1 MKLVRTV
8 APIPG
13 GGPESRLSQGLL
25 KPMNRSILFDS
36 PFLLGFEHTRALAER
51 AAKAAA
57 ESYPPYNVE
66 ERGDGGLRITLA
78 VAGFSPDQ
86 LEVTVED
93 RQLGVVGR
101 RDGNA
106 ARPED
111 AFLHRGIAARGFI
124 RSFVLADGME
134 VEGALLE
141 HGLLHID
148 LVRPEPERRVVKV
161 PIRTHT

>member
-1 MKLVRTV
+1 MTRTV
-8 APIPG
+8 
-13 GGPESRLSQGLL
+13 
-25 KPMNRSILFDS
+25 LFDS
-36 PFLLGFEHTRALAER
+36 PFLLGFEHTRNLIER

-66 ERGDGGLRITLA
+66 DLGGGALRITLA
-78 VAGFSPDQ
+78 VAGFGPDQ

-93 RQLGVVGR
+93 RQLVVVGR

-111 AFLHRGIAARGFI
+111 AYLHRGIAARGFI
-124 RSFVLADGME
+124 RSFVLADGM
-134 VEGALLE
+134 VVDGAELE

-148 LVRPEPERRVVKV
+148 LARPEPEKRVVKG
-161 PIRTHT
+161 PIRNGKLSGSKD